1 MAKMSG
7 MAANNICAGLLA
19 LRIEATPIA
28 ESTIP
33 APKLAVAEKHIIR
46 KFKNDKEYL
55 YSAM

>member
-1 MAKMSG
+1 MSG